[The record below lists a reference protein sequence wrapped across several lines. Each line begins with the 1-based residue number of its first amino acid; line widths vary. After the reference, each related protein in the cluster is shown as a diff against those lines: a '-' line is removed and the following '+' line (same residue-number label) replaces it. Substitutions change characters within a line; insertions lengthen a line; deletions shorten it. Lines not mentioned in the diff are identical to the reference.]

1 MPFQFTV
8 SPDFGPDQLA
18 GWHIFN
24 TWLQR
29 QLDTDIHFETFDSFD
44 AQRQAISENRVD
56 IIYANPFDASF
67 LVREKGFVAIASPH
81 KPDEASIV
89 VNNDNAVQQVEDLS
103 EGCKIAQTDDP
114 DISMM
119 GMIMLEPA
127 NLSASNTKTQSFDS
141 YIQVA
146 KALIQGKADVGF
158 FLEDSFSGLSN
169 LVKSQLRP
177 LVTSDIQIISHA
189 LLIGPELISKQQELT
204 DKLVSMI
211 SDVQGKNLL
220 ESLGFEKWVPVED
233 EEMEFMIDL
242 IETLAA

>member
-44 AQRQAISENRVD
+44 AQRQAIAENKVD

-67 LVREKGFVAIASPH
+67 LVREKGFVAVATPH
-81 KPDEASIV
+81 KPDEASII
-89 VNNDNAVQQVEDLS
+89 VNADSTVQQVEDL
-103 EGCKIAQTDDP
+103 GDGTKIAQTNDP

-127 NLSASNTKTQSFDS
+127 NLSRENTEVQTFDS

-158 FLEDSFSGLSN
+158 FLEDAFAGLSN

-177 LVTSDIQIISHA
+177 IVTSDIQIVSHA
-189 LLIGPELISKQQELT
+189 LLIGPELAARKQELS
-204 DKLVSMI
+204 DKLVAMEA
-211 SDVQGKNLL
+211 DVQGKNLL
-220 ESLGFEKWVPVED
+220 ESLGFEKWVAMD
-233 EEMEFMIDL
+233 IEEMEFMIDL

>member
-1 MPFQFTV
+1 MPYQFTV

-29 QLDTDIHFETFDSFD
+29 QLDTNIHFETFDSFD
-44 AQRQAISENRVD
+44 AQRQAIADNKVD

-67 LVREKGFVAIASPH
+67 LVREKGFVALASPH

-89 VNNDNAVQQVEDLS
+89 VSNDSPIQQVEDLS

-127 NLSASNTKTQSFDS
+127 DLSKSNTETQSFDS

-158 FLEDSFSGLSN
+158 FLEESFSALSN

-189 LLIGPELISKQQELT
+189 LLLGPELASRQQELT
-204 DKLVSMI
+204 DKLVEMSN
-211 SDVQGKNLL
+211 DVQGSNLL
-220 ESLGFEKWVPVED
+220 ESLGFEKWVAMDE